1 MNNKELVHKLI
12 THIVDSARQNE
23 ELYAHLDELVGIL
36 IHRNLPPEEELMGLL
51 EEIWTNTEV
60 EEVTIGW
67 NPVTGGWN
75 YQTGDNS
82 FTGGAYHFPVWA
94 IAYPGA
100 GYQEIAGDL
109 ESEARDSVR
118 IQNEGL
124 ELLLL
129 NWRDETVNAFFRRIL
144 EAHIDYLQA
153 VLEDDALVALDAAL
167 ERGIFQ

>member
-1 MNNKELVHKLI
+1 MNNKELAHKLI

-23 ELYAHLDELVGIL
+23 EIYDRLDELVGIL
-36 IHRNLPPEEELMGLL
+36 IHRNLPPEEELMGLVD
-51 EEIWTNTEV
+51 EIWADTEV
-60 EEVTIGW
+60 YEVTIGW
-67 NPVTGGWN
+67 NPITGGWN

-82 FTGGAYHFPVWA
+82 FIGGAYGFSVLVNVD
-94 IAYPGA
+94 PGSS
-100 GYQEIAGDL
+100 YREIAGEL
-109 ESEARDSVR
+109 EHDARGLS

-129 NWRDETVNAFFRRIL
+129 NWRDETVSAFFRRIL

-153 VLEDDALVALDAAL
+153 VLDDDALVALDAAL